1 MNIKA
6 AIKGE
11 AGTKATYRRI
21 RGLVLGSLCLALLS
35 LPSPLA
41 AAELNAAEGNG
52 TELAGAGS
60 IVTVDDSARS
70 TAGGGVAADT
80 AAKDE
85 AGAADKAGA
94 GAGASGEAAAAG
106 GEVQDGT
113 TAAVNGLRAESI
125 GAPNQTG
132 GQNMQKGAES
142 PATGSQVTGSQ
153 VTGSQVTGSQ
163 TTSIQTASSQTTG
176 SQTTGSQLSG
186 QPAIKLYLDDQEIFL
201 TDPIQNKNGRTY
213 YPLRSYLEALGAKV
227 TWQQSNGTVSAARGR
242 VEAIYAL
249 NSSVYSINGR
259 ANIMKDAALYIDQ
272 TINRVYVPIRYGA
285 EAFGFQVEWAKTA
298 EGETIHL
305 RSTPVSKGDL
315 TDNEITINGK
325 MIWLG
330 QTESQLT
337 ESLGRPNRIDESA
350 YGLQWHVYNRDYK
363 EFVMVG
369 MKDQRVRAFFTNCQT
384 FGLKNNLGY
393 GSAKKDADAAQFNGD
408 TMELWFDPHNK
419 DSLYAVFCM
428 TEFPSPAEQLAI
440 FAKNPDRLLR
450 TYEQECVDITNAF
463 RVANGK
469 KEVGYNNYAARVA
482 LAHAKDMAERNY
494 LSHLNPEGL
503 DPLKRME
510 AAGLNVRKVSENLA
524 GGFADAIQVLKG
536 WVDSASHRQGMLED
550 NQYLGVGAYYKK
562 ASKYGFYFVQEFITL
577 D

>member
-21 RGLVLGSLCLALLS
+21 QRLVLGSLCLALLS

-41 AAELNAAEGNG
+41 AAELNAAAGNG
-52 TELAGAGS
+52 AELKGAGS
-60 IVTVDDSARS
+60 IVTADDPARNM
-70 TAGGGVAADT
+70 AEGGAAADT
-80 AAKDE
+80 AAKD
-85 AGAADKAGA
+85 GA
-94 GAGASGEAAAAG
+94 GAGAAVVGGAAVSGGAGTSG
-106 GEVQDGT
+106 GEVQDR
-113 TAAVNGLRAESI
+113 AAAANGLRAESI

-132 GQNMQKGAES
+132 GQDMQKEAE
-142 PATGSQVTGSQ
+142 PAAAGSQTTGNQ
-153 VTGSQVTGSQ
+153 TTGSQ
-163 TTSIQTASSQTTG
+163 TTGSQTTG
-176 SQTTGSQLSG
+176 SQITGNQTTGSQLSG

-242 VEAIYAL
+242 VEVIYAL

-285 EAFGFQVEWAKTA
+285 EAFGFQVEWTKTA
-298 EGETIHL
+298 EGEAIHL

-325 MIWLG
+325 LVWLG

-393 GSAKKDADAAQFNGD
+393 GSAKKDADAAQFNSD